1 MSSITFSKSLQ
12 ILEQSYSPL
21 IMSMSGHTGKFLI
34 LCLCCI
40 LGAFLA
46 YICTLYDK
54 QRAEEARTTR
64 TTTVT
69 WPMTVAKDLLTRLP
83 VGVVVEEG
91 EGGGGMGE
99 CPICLDEFQNGD
111 VYRSPPNCGH
121 VFHVVCV
128 DQWFLR
134 QIVSTPATAAVLIT
148 CPVCRRDAAAPVG
161 GGN

>member
-1 MSSITFSKSLQ
+1 MSEDVGKLL
-12 ILEQSYSPL
+12 IL
-21 IMSMSGHTGKFLI
+21 FLI
-34 LCLCCI
+34 LI
-40 LGAFLA
+40 LGGFFVHF
-46 YICTLYDK
+46 CQRYD
-54 QRAEEARTTR
+54 RWRLEEYRMTR
-64 TTTVT
+64 PTTVT
-69 WPMTVAKDLLTRLP
+69 APTTTVAKDLLT

-91 EGGGGMGE
+91 EGGGAMGE

-134 QIVSTPATAAVLIT
+134 QIASPPATAAVLIT